1 MKSSFLR
8 PLLEVAV
15 VLFVV
20 LGAARWLTGLFS
32 KRTHTYRASAARQL
46 RLLFWPLLA
55 LGAGLSVLPAVAMG
69 GADTSQFELALT
81 TGFLLFTLALS
92 GPALLLHLRYL
103 MLNHDTVLVFQPT
116 ENRLEVYDAGQ
127 RVAFERRDLTGM
139 ESVTCSARR
148 TFWGKYDYLCLHLVD
163 GRAIVLTSL
172 LTDLKP
178 VAVFLRNVPT
188 DRRAKTWCWV

>member
-15 VLFVV
+15 MLLVV
-20 LGAARWLTGLFS
+20 LGAARWLTGLFA
-32 KRTHTYRASAARQL
+32 KRTHTYQVSAARQL

-55 LGAGLSVLPAVAMG
+55 LGAGLSVLPAVALSG
-69 GADTSQFELALT
+69 PEASQFEWALT
-81 TGFLLFTLALS
+81 IGFLLFTLALS

-103 MLNHDTVLVFQPT
+103 TLNHDTTLVFQPT

-127 RVAFERRDLTGM
+127 RVAFARRDLAGV

-148 TFWGKYDYLCLHLVD
+148 TFWGKYNYLCLHLVD
-163 GRAIVLTSL
+163 GRSIVLTSL

-178 VAVFLRNVPT
+178 LAVFLRNAPT
-188 DRRAKTWCWV
+188 ERRTRAWCWV